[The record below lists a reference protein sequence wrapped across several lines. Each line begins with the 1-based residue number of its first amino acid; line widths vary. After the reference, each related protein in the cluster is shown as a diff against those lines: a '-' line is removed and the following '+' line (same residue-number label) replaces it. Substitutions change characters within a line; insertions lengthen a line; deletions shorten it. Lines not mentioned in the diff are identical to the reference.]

1 MAVRKW
7 MRRVS
12 VALAMVVGLSNGM
25 PAWAFEGLEGD
36 RPMTRRELLTVF
48 HPMVKRLEA
57 QGTIARSL
65 FPSVTTFADLEG
77 QEREWAIE
85 LSGEFLLFVG
95 IPALSTGRFNPS
107 LPVSRWEAVLIV
119 DELLRRSHPDALK
132 PLPQVDEREFSDLT
146 PAERR
151 RLQSVVRFGLFVG
164 YPDQTF
170 RTQESLTHA
179 QWARVSALLEPL
191 GRFHA
196 PPTLRRKGRGLMDE
210 FQLLASPRAQ

>member
-7 MRRVS
+7 RGRVS
-12 VALAMVVGLSNGM
+12 VALAMVVGLSSGV
-25 PAWAFEGLEGD
+25 PAWAFEDLEGD
-36 RPMTRRELLTVF
+36 RPMTRRDLLTIL

-57 QGTIARSL
+57 QGTIAPSL
-65 FPSVTTFADLEG
+65 SPSVTTFADLEG

-107 LPVSRWEAVLIV
+107 LPVSRWEAALIV
-119 DELLRRSHPDALK
+119 DELLRRTHPDALK
-132 PLPQVDEREFSDLT
+132 PLSQGAEREFPDLT

-151 RLQSVVRFGLFVG
+151 RLQPVVRLGLFVG

-179 QWARVSALLEPL
+179 QWARVSALMEPL
-191 GRFHA
+191 GRFQA
-196 PPTLRRKGRGLMDE
+196 PPTPRRKGRGLMDE
-210 FQLLASPRAQ
+210 FQLLGSPKAQ